1 MWQIVWLLLSF
12 QFQFIKKTNLK
23 FDSARQSKA
32 GKFIKSIPA
41 FINLLTRKN
50 DYAIVLSGIR

>member
-1 MWQIVWLLLSF
+1 MWQIVLLLLLF
-12 QFQFIKKTNLK
+12 QFRFIKKTNLK
-23 FDSARQSKA
+23 FDTARLYEA